1 MTKLLINLF
10 VKDNQNYTNP
20 QVRKTYGNLAGIV
33 GIVCNIFLF
42 AIKYIIGII
51 SGSIAISADAV
62 NNLSDA
68 SSNIITLIGF
78 KLSSKKPDRDHP
90 YGHGRYE
97 YIAGLCVCV
106 LILSMGITILKD
118 SFCKIIT
125 PQNVE
130 FDVTVAVVL
139 TISIIVKLW
148 MAIFNKKIGK
158 LIKSDTLLATSKD
171 SQNDVLS
178 TFIVLVSSIICYLTN
193 IYRIDG
199 IMGLVVAV
207 IIILSGIDLVKETLS
222 PLIGKAPD
230 KELVEHIAQKVC
242 NYEGVIG
249 VHDLMVHD
257 YGPGNCCVTIH
268 VEFPAEMDVIQAHDL
283 VDNIEKDFINNDG
296 ILMTI
301 HYDPVATK
309 DERINELRAYLTK
322 KVEEYDSSLSVHD
335 FRIVAGIDHINVVFD
350 CVLPPGYTGSIDDL
364 REYLTKSSK
373 EINEKY
379 NAVIKFEQSYI

>member
-10 VKDNQNYTNP
+10 VKDNQNYTNQ

-130 FDVTVAVVL
+130 FNVTVAVVL
-139 TISIIVKLW
+139 IISIIVKLW

-242 NYEGVIG
+242 SYEGVIG

-309 DERINELRAYLTK
+309 DERINELRAYLSK

-350 CVLPPGYTGSIDDL
+350 CVLPPGYTGSIDNL